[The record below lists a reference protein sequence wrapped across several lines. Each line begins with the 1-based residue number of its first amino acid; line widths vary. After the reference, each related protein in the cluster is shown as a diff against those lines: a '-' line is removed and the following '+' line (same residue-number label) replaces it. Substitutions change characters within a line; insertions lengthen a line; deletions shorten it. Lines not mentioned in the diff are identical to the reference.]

1 MKVTYKIEIESKLSA
16 QLWKL
21 LTENFNCVLE
31 KRQHSVDGES
41 MHIQLK
47 IISQK

>member
-1 MKVTYKIEIESKLSA
+1 MKVIYKIEIESKLSA

-31 KRQHSVDGES
+31 KRQHSADGETLHI
-41 MHIQLK
+41 HIQ
-47 IISQK
+47 ISDKK